1 MMALFRY
8 EGGNM
13 HFEKLQYLFDPL
25 CGWCY
30 ASAPALSYLAQ
41 HHADQLELM
50 PSGLFSDEGARDIT
64 AEWAEYAWSNDRRI
78 ASLTG
83 QPFSERYHQLL
94 LTGTR
99 FDSTFMNRAL
109 TMVRDITPSAE
120 PQLLHTL
127 QHARYVEGRDTSR
140 PDVVGDIVEDW
151 AGKNN
156 LALKHEQVILALDT
170 DKALRHITDARIAEV
185 KRLMDQRGIRGVPA
199 LLATVNGTEHMIGG
213 HALYGGAEKLRAKL
227 LALG

>member
-13 HFEKLQYLFDPL
+13 RFERLQYLFDPL

-41 HHADQLELM
+41 HYPEKLELM

-64 AEWAEYAWSNDRRI
+64 AQWAEYAWSNDRRI

-94 LTGTR
+94 LTSAR

-120 PQLLHTL
+120 TDLLHTL
-127 QHARYVEGRDTSR
+127 QHARYVEGQDTSR
-140 PDVVGDIVEDW
+140 PDVVGEIVAAW

-156 LALKHEQVILALDT
+156 LVLKHERVTLALDT
-170 DKALRHITDARIAEV
+170 DKALRRMTDERIADV
-185 KRLMDQRGIRGVPA
+185 KRLMEQRDIQGVPV
-199 LLATVNGTEHMIGG
+199 LLATINGTEHMISG
-213 HALYGGAEKLRAKL
+213 HDLYGGAEKIRTTLST
-227 LALG
+227 LA